1 MNKLRA
7 VQPSNNDDAAR
18 FRPVQPVNE
27 RVIRKCCQNNGS
39 RLFGVFEIV
48 SKSFLHWKRNN
59 PKRNSRNRPLLF
71 MKLPNQKF
79 DEILENFV
87 GNWCVFAEIL
97 DTIFFST

>member
-48 SKSFLHWKRNN
+48 SKSFLH
-59 PKRNSRNRPLLF
+59 
-71 MKLPNQKF
+71 
-79 DEILENFV
+79 
-87 GNWCVFAEIL
+87 
-97 DTIFFST
+97 